1 VPLVGTPV
9 ADRDVLELARLT
21 RAGGFEDLA
30 EKLET
35 AYDRETRVLALDI
48 AEREMLIRSLDDPPE
63 PLAERGR
70 DDEHRPDAGDGDTD
84 ESERRHEA
92 QPDHSPVPAARIG
105 LDRKLRRHFA
115 HDSLNEVARVPRRN
129 LPMYFAMRTR
139 SA

>member
-1 VPLVGTPV
+1 MSRVSHEHLVAG
-9 ADRDVLELARLT
+9 RLV
-21 RAGGFEDLA
+21 F
-30 EKLET
+30 
-35 AYDRETRVLALDI
+35 
-48 AEREMLIRSLDDPPE
+48 
-63 PLAERGR
+63 LAERGR